1 MQDAISTAAFPAVTQ
16 RLSDFITTVR
26 PEDLSHKSITWATH
40 TLLDWTGVT
49 LAARDDP
56 SVMLLIDELCE
67 ADDGGG
73 STAVSLFGHCRRA
86 RLLDAALINGTA
98 GHALDYDDVNP
109 LLGGHPSVPTIPVAL
124 ALGELLGLSG
134 RDVLAA
140 IVVGIEVETAVG
152 SMTGTSHY
160 EKGFHN
166 TSTIGIFG
174 AAATA
179 AWLLKL
185 NEQTT
190 RAALGLA
197 ASQAAGLKCN
207 FGTMTK
213 PFHAGMAATNG
224 LRAAR
229 LAARGYTA
237 RGDAIEARLGFA
249 DTQVPSF
256 DPHVWTSPLVGTNDP
271 QERTFGIERTLF
283 KYHAACY
290 GAHAA
295 LEAAGKLRAE
305 EGISLDDVETVTL
318 FMPARAEGQCAQP
331 EPDSGL
337 AMKFSTQHLAA
348 IALDGV
354 DTAAL
359 DTYSADVANDQR
371 YVEARRRV
379 SLRFEPERDRF
390 VTDIEARLRDG
401 RVVRAQGNVGVPAT
415 DLDAQWQKLVVKF
428 ASIATPVIGPENASR
443 AQSQI
448 RSLISAPD
456 INSLVETISG

>member
-1 MQDAISTAAFPAVTQ
+1 MQDAVSGIATSAVTQ
-16 RLSDFITTVR
+16 RLAEFVANVR
-26 PEDLSHKSITWATH
+26 AEDLSPKSMTWASH
-40 TLLDWTGVT
+40 TLLDWMGVT
-49 LAARDDP
+49 LAARDEA
-56 SVMLLIDELCE
+56 SVRLLIDEVCE
-67 ADDGGG
+67 DTDETSAK
-73 STAVSLFGHCRRA
+73 AVALFGHGRRA

-124 ALGELLGLSG
+124 GLGELLGASG
-134 RDVLAA
+134 RDVLAT
-140 IVVGIEVETAVG
+140 IVVGIEVETAIG

-160 EKGFHN
+160 DKGFHN
-166 TSTIGIFG
+166 TSTIGAFG

-185 NEQTT
+185 DEAKT
-190 RAALGLA
+190 RVALGLA

-213 PFHAGMAATNG
+213 PFHAGMAAANG

-229 LAARGYTA
+229 LAARGFTA
-237 RGDAIEARLGFA
+237 RADAIETRQGFA
-249 DTQVPSF
+249 ATQVPAF
-256 DPHVWTSPLVGTNDP
+256 DPAAWVSPLHNPGTV
-271 QERTFGIERTLF
+271 ESRTFGIEHTLF

-295 LEAAGKLRAE
+295 LEAAGTLRRE
-305 EGISLDDVETVTL
+305 QGVSLDEIEAITI
-318 FMPARAEGQCAQP
+318 FMPARAEGQCDQP

-337 AMKFSTQHLAA
+337 AMKFSTQHLAVV
-348 IALDGV
+348 ALDGV

-359 DTYSADVANDQR
+359 ETYSADVANSPF

-379 SLRFEPERDRF
+379 SLVFEPERDRY

-401 RVVRAQGNVGVPAT
+401 RVVGAQGNVGIPAA
-415 DLDAQWQKLVVKF
+415 DLDGQRQKLAGKF
-428 ASIATPVIGPENASR
+428 ASLATPVIGAENAADAVSEV
-443 AQSQI
+443 
-448 RSLISAPD
+448 RSLASASD
-456 INSLVETISG
+456 ITRLIRLTSG